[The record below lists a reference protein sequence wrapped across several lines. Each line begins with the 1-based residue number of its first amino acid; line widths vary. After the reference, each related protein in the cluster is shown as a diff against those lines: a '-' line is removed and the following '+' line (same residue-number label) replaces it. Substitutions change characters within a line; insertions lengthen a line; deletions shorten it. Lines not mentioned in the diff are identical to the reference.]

1 MDSEL
6 TSVIEILKRRG
17 KKSSDLE
24 KIISLY
30 KTKQILEVSKR
41 VIRKRKAKGVKSK
54 IEEFTESFCEKYYS
68 NEGKLPSLKKIRELV
83 SAYYSVPLTADG
95 YLPSRVEKL
104 IRRVRHRV
112 RMRIWRSQS
121 KSGG

>member
-6 TSVIEILKRRG
+6 TSIIEILKRRG
-17 KKSSDLE
+17 KKPSDLE

-41 VIRKRKAKGVKSK
+41 IVRKRKAKGVKSK
-54 IEEFTESFCEKYYS
+54 IEEFTESFCENYYS